1 MIYNSNG
8 NNTPYQTGGNAKVNK
23 QLKALEEA
31 IESVNDG
38 FNDFLGK
45 IDLYTGEDFIHGY
58 SEQNRFTD
66 NTGRVKALEATVNGT
81 QETKSLDQKILDVDD
96 RVTELG
102 TEVNTVDLTA
112 TNGDFHKVVAGKY
125 VFQNGYSIT
134 GTSICKINN
143 GSVVYATDG
152 TNSVLIDYT
161 DKDAWV
167 AKAKVEDGEHFSIY
181 SNGVLTFTQSG
192 GWSVYVIGNDFDT
205 DTSIPEETPVNIETG
220 VTIGGNLYAAL
231 GREYDFDSITSDEAS
246 IRIATITGNISAP
259 NADIDEINS
268 DEITVAD
275 LTATDADIESL
286 NNSKRNFKDYKS
298 ISTHQTNLVQFI
310 RIPRFTGTY
319 NLRLVKNVNGADTDL
334 FTATIIWNGHD
345 PIVQYKE
352 YSDNEALDYLYSI
365 ILTEHNLY
373 FVTQGDGKLYYG
385 WDAFDAQVPDNS
397 LVFPFVASIPSE
409 ILAEGLRAEY
419 ITRFH
424 NRTVFF
430 GNHTNASGVDVLGQI
445 TADELSGPEKKDI
458 NYRGKKTVADLATLD
473 AESGDIY
480 TVTDNGYTTNKFV
493 EGAGK
498 PINAGD
504 DVVAVEVETAGEVE
518 ITNTDIFFDTV
529 YLRTENDGTFV
540 FSLDVDRIR
549 VGKFISE
556 DNITPISEITIS
568 YKISSND
575 HFVLRKA
582 FMFNGKIVLVTLHD
596 IFVSEDKG
604 LNWTSEPIIK
614 EDSTPVWEY
623 YLAYSV
629 NNIVLI
635 HADMRWYVSNDM
647 NTWNALPWNDDS
659 YEGGDDAGVI
669 LDDGT
674 VLYEWSE
681 YGYTRHWLTTRD
693 GVTFNNLF
701 TSDGGSYFMM
711 YALNDKEALMLTEAP
726 DEHLS
731 VVNIETGIRELE
743 ALQSDITSSPGT
755 SGWIN
760 NPIIKKDGKLISNT
774 ALYSEDNGETWL
786 PLANREELLENI
798 GLNYLAY
805 VFDVKDDVM
814 AFVPYLNFS
823 LKPAY
828 ISFVQYY
835 RTFSGNKTLKW
846 DKFAAGVNYENFVA
860 QNITAST
867 ALKSEGTLEVDGATT
882 LNTLE
887 VDGTSRFDDDVTVNA
902 ELNADKVITPDLE
915 VTDVMTANSTGVDVI
930 KNVTH
935 TGNYTATGNQ
945 TITGNLTRT
954 GNETISGL
962 VIIGDLD

>member
-8 NNTPYQTGGNAKVNK
+8 DNTPYQTGGNAKVNK

-31 IESVNDG
+31 INNVSGSLTDYEASNDIAVEELRDDVDGLETVAVNDG
-38 FNDFLGK
+38 RR
-45 IDLYTGEDFIHGY
+45 IDLLEETVGDL
-58 SEQNRFTD
+58 S
-66 NTGRVKALEATVNGT
+66 VKV
-81 QETKSLDQKILDVDD
+81 Q
-96 RVTELG
+96 
-102 TEVNTVDLTA
+102 TVDLTA

-246 IRIATITGNISAP
+246 IRIATITGNVSAP
-259 NADIDEINS
+259 NADIDKIDS

-275 LTATDADIESL
+275 LTATVADIESL
-286 NNSKRNFKDYKS
+286 NNSKRNFKGYKS

-373 FVTQGDGKLYYG
+373 FVTQGDGRLYYG

-397 LVFPFVASIPSE
+397 LVFPFVASIPSN

-445 TADELSGPEKKDI
+445 TADEISGPEKKDI
-458 NYRGKKTVADLATLD
+458 NYRGKTTVADLATLD
-473 AESGDIY
+473 AEPGDIY
-480 TVTDNGYTTNKFV
+480 TVTDNGYTTNRFV

-504 DVVAVEVETAGEVE
+504 DVMMVEVTSEAELERIEGITELVKSSIATDDGAVLLFPQRENGAGGAPTVQKIYKYDGNTLTDVDVTVDNFWSYGFYSNPIKTPTGRIIVFNYGGNGIYGEQRQPIAIYSDDNGATWNVSY
-518 ITNTDIFFDTV
+518 TNGDYTYVGVNSKSAATV
-529 YLRTENDGTFV
+529 APDGTIYVIGNFG
-540 FSLDVDRIR
+540 FQKST
-549 VGKFISE
+549 
-556 DNITPISEITIS
+556 DNGTTFTS
-568 YKISSND
+568 
-575 HFVLRKA
+575 V
-582 FMFNGKIVLVTLHD
+582 
-596 IFVSEDKG
+596 VSEDDIWLQMILALQDGSLLAYAPAPGGNSSLLYRSTNAG
-604 LNWTSEPIIK
+604 LNWTQIYTTDGIDYLYQFSNGIITIGPK
-614 EDSTPVWEY
+614 YST
-623 YLAYSV
+623 
-629 NNIVLI
+629 
-635 HADMRWYVSNDM
+635 
-647 NTWNALPWNDDS
+647 
-659 YEGGDDAGVI
+659 
-669 LDDGT
+669 
-674 VLYEWSE
+674 
-681 YGYTRHWLTTRD
+681 
-693 GVTFNNLF
+693 
-701 TSDGGSYFMM
+701 
-711 YALNDKEALMLTEAP
+711 
-726 DEHLS
+726 
-731 VVNIETGIRELE
+731 
-743 ALQSDITSSPGT
+743 
-755 SGWIN
+755 
-760 NPIIKKDGKLISNT
+760 
-774 ALYSEDNGETWL
+774 DNGETWQEISGQY
-786 PLANREELLENI
+786 PFE
-798 GLNYLAY
+798 
-805 VFDVKDDVM
+805 
-814 AFVPYLNFS
+814 P
-823 LKPAY
+823 
-828 ISFVQYY
+828 SFVELDSLIYSGDGLRSTNGASWESYVAISNYSTVAELNDSTLVYSGAIYDQATNYY
-835 RTFSGNKTLKW
+835 FPATYNIKPVKTLKW

-860 QNITAST
+860 QNITAT
-867 ALKSEGTLEVDGATT
+867 G
-882 LNTLE
+882 NLE
-887 VDGTSRFDDDVTVNA
+887 VDGTSQFDDDVTVNA
-902 ELNADKVITPDLE
+902 DLNADKIITPDLE
-915 VTDVMTANSTGVDVI
+915 VTDVITADSTGVNVTAD
-930 KNVTH
+930 VTH

-954 GNETISGL
+954 GNESVDGNATISGV
-962 VIIGDLD
+962 VIIGELD